1 MEKMRFEGKVVIVT
15 GASSGIGRSTARLF
29 AMEGA
34 KVVAAA
40 RRMKRLED
48 LRDKVAAE
56 NAPGVILPVKTDVR
70 DPAQIEAMFDTCLK
84 EFGHLDI
91 LVNNAGVL
99 DGQLPIHETTPEVYD
114 MIYETNQRA
123 VFLCCQRAIRIFL
136 EQGTP
141 ANIVNVASAASLRGL
156 KGGAMYVNQARR
168 ARPDAQHLR
177 FLLRARHPLQ
187 LHRAREHPHRDQ
199 QSAARKGHRHPR
211 VADARRQGRP
221 AAHHHE
227 AWREKAH
234 ARKAEG
240 LCQRHRLSRR
250 RRRRALHLRRGAEG
264 RRRLAEYV
272 TRTQRRQNDVYAV

>member
-40 RRMKRLED
+40 RRMKRLEE

-84 EFGHLDI
+84 EVGHLDI

-99 DGQLPIHETTPEVYD
+99 DGQLPIHE
-114 MIYETNQRA
+114 
-123 VFLCCQRAIRIFL
+123 RAIKIFL

-156 KGGAMYVNQARR
+156 KGGAMYVTTKHAVLGLTRNISASFFERGIRCNCIEPANILTEINKVPREKGIGILEWQMR
-168 ARPDAQHLR
+168 AGKA
-177 FLLRARHPLQ
+177 APLHTITKPGEKKPM
-187 LHRAREHPHRDQ
+187 LGKPKDCANAIAYLADDV
-199 QSAARKGHRHPR
+199 AARYI
-211 VADARRQGRP
+211 
-221 AAHHHE
+221 
-227 AWREKAH
+227 
-234 ARKAEG
+234 
-240 LCQRHRLSRR
+240 S
-250 RRRRALHLRRGAEG
+250 GAELKVDAG
-264 RRRLAEYV
+264 WL
-272 TRTQRRQNDVYAV
+272 NM

>member
-156 KGGAMYVNQARR
+156 KGGAMYVTTKHAVLGLTQTSSPRSTKCRAKRASASSSGR
-168 ARPDAQHLR
+168 CAPARPLR
-177 FLLRARHPLQ
+177 CTPSRSP
-187 LHRAREHPHRDQ
+187 
-199 QSAARKGHRHPR
+199 ARKSPCS
-211 VADARRQGRP
+211 A
-221 AAHHHE
+221 
-227 AWREKAH
+227 
-234 ARKAEG
+234 
-240 LCQRHRLSRR
+240 SRR
-250 RRRRALHLRRGAEG
+250 TVPTPSPISPTTSPRATSPARS
-264 RRRLAEYV
+264 
-272 TRTQRRQNDVYAV
+272 

>member
-40 RRMKRLED
+40 RRLKRLED

-99 DGQLPIHETTPEVYD
+99 
-114 MIYETNQRA
+114 
-123 VFLCCQRAIRIFL
+123 LCCQRAIKIFL

-156 KGGAMYVNQARR
+156 KGGAMYVTTKHAVLGLTRNISASFFERGIRCNCIEPANILTEINKVPREKGIGILEWQMR
-168 ARPDAQHLR
+168 AGKA
-177 FLLRARHPLQ
+177 APLHTITKPGEKKPI
-187 LHRAREHPHRDQ
+187 LGKPKDCANAIAYLADDV
-199 QSAARKGHRHPR
+199 AARYI
-211 VADARRQGRP
+211 
-221 AAHHHE
+221 
-227 AWREKAH
+227 
-234 ARKAEG
+234 
-240 LCQRHRLSRR
+240 S
-250 RRRRALHLRRGAEG
+250 GAELKVDAG
-264 RRRLAEYV
+264 WL
-272 TRTQRRQNDVYAV
+272 NM

>member
-40 RRMKRLED
+40 RRLKRLED

-156 KGGAMYVNQARR
+156 KGGAMYVMTKHAVLGLTRNISASFFERGIRCNCIEPANILTEINKVPREKGIGILEWQMR
-168 ARPDAQHLR
+168 AGKA
-177 FLLRARHPLQ
+177 APLHTITKPGEKKPM
-187 LHRAREHPHRDQ
+187 LGKPKDCANAIAYLADDV
-199 QSAARKGHRHPR
+199 AARYI
-211 VADARRQGRP
+211 
-221 AAHHHE
+221 
-227 AWREKAH
+227 
-234 ARKAEG
+234 
-240 LCQRHRLSRR
+240 S
-250 RRRRALHLRRGAEG
+250 GAELKVDAG
-264 RRRLAEYV
+264 WL
-272 TRTQRRQNDVYAV
+272 NM

>member
-40 RRMKRLED
+40 RRLKRLED

-156 KGGAMYVNQARR
+156 KGGAMYVTTKHAVLGLTRNISASFFERGIRCNCIEPANILTEINKVPREKGIGILEWQMRAGKAAPLHEARR
-168 ARPDAQHLR
+168 EEA
-177 FLLRARHPLQ
+177 
-187 LHRAREHPHRDQ
+187 
-199 QSAARKGHRHPR
+199 HPR
-211 VADARRQGRP
+211 Q
-221 AAHHHE
+221 
-227 AWREKAH
+227 
-234 ARKAEG
+234 AER
-240 LCQRHRLSRR
+240 LRQRHRLLGRR
-250 RRRRALHLRRGAEG
+250 RCRALHLRCRAEG
-264 RRRLAEYV
+264 RRRLAQHV
-272 TRTQRRQNDVYAV
+272 TARIC

>member
-40 RRMKRLED
+40 RRMKRLEE

-56 NAPGVILPVKTDVR
+56 NAPGIILPV
-70 DPAQIEAMFDTCLK
+70 IEAMFDTCLE
-84 EFGHLDI
+84 EFCHLDI

-156 KGGAMYVNQARR
+156 KGGAMYVTTKHAVLGLTRNISASFFERGIRCNCIEPANILTEINKVPREKGIGILEWQMR
-168 ARPDAQHLR
+168 AGKA
-177 FLLRARHPLQ
+177 APLHTITKPGEKKPM
-187 LHRAREHPHRDQ
+187 LGKPKDCANAIAYLADDV
-199 QSAARKGHRHPR
+199 AARYI
-211 VADARRQGRP
+211 
-221 AAHHHE
+221 
-227 AWREKAH
+227 
-234 ARKAEG
+234 
-240 LCQRHRLSRR
+240 S
-250 RRRRALHLRRGAEG
+250 GAELKVDAG
-264 RRRLAEYV
+264 WL
-272 TRTQRRQNDVYAV
+272 NM

>member
-40 RRMKRLED
+40 RRLKRLED

-70 DPAQIEAMFDTCLK
+70 DPAQIDAMFDTCLK

-91 LVNNAGVL
+91 LVNNAGML
-99 DGQLPIHETTPEVYD
+99 DGQLPIHETPQEVYD

-123 VFLCCQRAIRIFL
+123 VYLCCQRAIKIFL

-156 KGGAMYVNQARR
+156 KGGAMYVMTKHAVLGLTRNISASFFERGIRCNCIEPANILTEINKVPREKGIGILEWQMR
-168 ARPDAQHLR
+168 AGKA
-177 FLLRARHPLQ
+177 APL
-187 LHRAREHPHRDQ
+187 HTITKPGE
-199 QSAARKGHRHPR
+199 K
-211 VADARRQGRP
+211 
-221 AAHHHE
+221 
-227 AWREKAH
+227 KAH
-234 ARKAEG
+234 ARQAER
-240 LCQRHRLSRR
+240 LRQRHRLSRR
-250 RRRRALHLRRGAEG
+250 RRRRALHLRCGAEG
-264 RRRLAEYV
+264 GRRLAQYV
-272 TRTQRRQNDVYAV
+272 TTPPATC